1 MVRSPQQDLFEAE
14 AQAELFE
21 PDAAP
26 PAYRPD
32 LDNVRARLHRILA
45 EARTAEKLPW
55 DQDQLLVYRTIFPQM
70 AGWLPE
76 EEAAQLKFEFDT
88 EMTRLK
94 AA

>member
-1 MVRSPQQDLFEAE
+1 MAQSPQQDLFGAE
-14 AQAELFE
+14 APAELFD

-32 LDNVRARLHRILA
+32 PDQVRARLHRIRPKH
-45 EARTAEKLPW
+45 ARRRSFLGIRTR
-55 DQDQLLVYRTIFPQM
+55 LLVYRTIFPQM

-76 EEAAQLKFEFDT
+76 EEAAQLKFEFDA
-88 EMTRLK
+88 ELVRLK